1 MWHFNA
7 LGLRTKARLHVNK
20 ERTPSHLAVSRLT
33 QFNGLDILLFLS
45 LHIMLVLNNE
55 WNFPSNVRLKAIDIQ
70 DDVAWKALHVYYI
83 IFVLQWMSESESGNY
98 MRLPLCDAIHL
109 LLHGMNFMRYNKKK
123 QHNHISTYLYLVCEQ
138 HPFECLNAMQHH
150 HHHHRHCHTMGSCHT
165 HTLTHAERRSM
176 CQ

>member
-83 IFVLQWMSESESGNY
+83 CIAMNVGVGVRE
-98 MRLPLCDAIHL
+98 
-109 LLHGMNFMRYNKKK
+109 LHEIAFMRCDTFIIAWY
-123 QHNHISTYLYLVCEQ
+123 E
-138 HPFECLNAMQHH
+138 F
-150 HHHHRHCHTMGSCHT
+150 
-165 HTLTHAERRSM
+165 HAL
-176 CQ
+176 Q